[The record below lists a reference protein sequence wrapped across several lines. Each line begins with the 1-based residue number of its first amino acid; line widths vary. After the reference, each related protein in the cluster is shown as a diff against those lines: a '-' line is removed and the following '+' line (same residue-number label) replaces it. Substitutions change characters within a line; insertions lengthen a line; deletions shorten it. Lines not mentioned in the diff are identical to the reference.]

1 MQYVIVGNGVAGVTA
16 AQTIRERDDAAQ
28 ILLLVQSVEII
39 GPRSWPGRCN
49 PRGDN
54 IRRS

>member
-49 PRGDN
+49 PRG
-54 IRRS
+54 